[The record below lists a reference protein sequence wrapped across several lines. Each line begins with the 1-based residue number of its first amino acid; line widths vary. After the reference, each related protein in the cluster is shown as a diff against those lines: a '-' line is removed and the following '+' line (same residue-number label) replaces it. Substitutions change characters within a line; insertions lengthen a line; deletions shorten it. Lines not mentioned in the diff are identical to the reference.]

1 MENEEFIQVE
11 EQVDELDDRD
21 LTGRRIHTTSA
32 DAQVDALYGRY
43 HKGRLNI
50 QPSYQRHYVWD
61 AKKASQLIESILL
74 GIPIPIIYLAED
86 KDGHVN
92 VIDGQ
97 QRLTSLFSF
106 IDGKFPSGKVF
117 KLTGLNAFT
126 ELKGKTFKELSD
138 AQQSTIEEY
147 PLRTITFTK
156 DSDPE
161 LQYEIFS
168 RLNTG
173 SVALNDQEL
182 RNCIYRGPF
191 NDALKEMAEY
201 SEFRDLLGLKAAH
214 PRMKD
219 VELVLRFLSFY
230 RKTYINYA
238 SPSKSFLNDMM
249 RECQYVGETD
259 LKKMREAFK
268 RAVLNAKALLG
279 EHAFRRFHI
288 GNGNE
293 VDGYW
298 DAKIINISLYEVTM
312 DSMARI
318 DSNVLMRHLDEL
330 REAIISLMTTD
341 QEFVL
346 SISRASADK
355 IAVQSR
361 FKMWNKMIDDIIQND
376 TAQPR
381 CFPYELKKK
390 LFDANPVCAI
400 CGQQISCID
409 DAAVDHIE
417 QYWAGGKTVPEN
429 ARLTHRY
436 CNCARDKHDMVEK

>member
-1 MENEEFIQVE
+1 MENEDLILLDEQME
-11 EQVDELDDRD
+11 EQEQD
-21 LTGRRIHTTSA
+21 LTGRSIHTTSA
-32 DAQVDALYGRY
+32 DAQVDSLYGRY
-43 HKGRLNI
+43 RKGRLNI
-50 QPSYQRHYVWD
+50 QPPYQRHYVWD
-61 AKKASQLIESILL
+61 AKKASLLVESILL

-86 KDGHVN
+86 QNGHVN

-117 KLTGLNAFT
+117 KLTGLNVFT
-126 ELKGKTFKELSD
+126 DLKGKTFQELSD

-191 NDALKEMAEY
+191 NDMLKELAEY
-201 SEFRDLLGLKAAH
+201 DEFRKLLGLKAAH

-238 SPSKSFLNDMM
+238 PPSKVFLNDMM
-249 RECQYVGETD
+249 RECRMIQEMD

-268 RAVLNAKALLG
+268 RACLNTRALFG
-279 EHAFRRFHI
+279 NNAFRRFYI
-288 GNGNE
+288 GTENNK
-293 VDGYW
+293 DGYW
-298 DAKIINISLYEVTM
+298 DNKIFNVSLFEVTM

-330 REAIISLMTTD
+330 REGLLTLMSTD
-341 QEFVL
+341 QEFML

-355 IAVQSR
+355 AQVSYR
-361 FKMWNKMIDDIIQND
+361 FKKWNEVVDSIIKND
-376 TAQPR
+376 KAEIR
-381 CFPYELKKK
+381 CFPFELKKR
-390 LFDANPVCAI
+390 LYDANPVCAI
-400 CGQQISCID
+400 CGQQITCID

-417 QYWAGGKTVPEN
+417 QYWAGGMTNAEN

>member
-1 MENEEFIQVE
+1 MENDELIELEDQVE
-11 EQVDELDDRD
+11 EQEQD
-21 LTGRRIHTTSA
+21 LTGRSIHTTSA
-32 DAQVDALYGRY
+32 DAQVDSLYGRY
-43 HKGRLNI
+43 RKGRLNI

-61 AKKASQLIESILL
+61 AKKASLLIESILL

-86 KDGHVN
+86 QDNHVN

-106 IDGKFPSGKVF
+106 IDGKLPNGKVF
-117 KLTGLNAFT
+117 KLTGLNVFT
-126 ELKGKTFKELSD
+126 DLKGKTFQDLSD

-191 NDALKEMAEY
+191 NDMIKELAEY
-201 SEFRDLLGLKAAH
+201 DEFRKLLGLKAAH

-230 RKTYINYA
+230 KKTYINYA

-249 RECQYVGETD
+249 RENRMMPELD
-259 LKKMREAFK
+259 RKKLREIFK
-268 RAVLNAKALLG
+268 RAVLNTRALFG
-279 EHAFRRFHI
+279 DNAFRRFYM
-288 GNGNE
+288 GNE
-293 VDGYW
+293 DEKEGYW
-298 DAKIINISLYEVTM
+298 DTKIFNVSLFEVTM

-318 DSNVLMRHLDEL
+318 EPNVLMRHLDAL
-330 REAIISLMTTD
+330 REALITLMSTD
-341 QEFVL
+341 AEFML

-355 IAVQSR
+355 AQVTYR
-361 FKMWNKMIDDIIQND
+361 FKKWNDVVDSIIKDDK
-376 TAQPR
+376 ASAR
-381 CFPYELKKK
+381 CFSYELKKR

-400 CGQQISCID
+400 CGQQITCID

-417 QYWAGGKTVPEN
+417 QYWNGGKTDPEN

-436 CNCARDKHDMVEK
+436 CNCARDKYDKA

>member
-1 MENEEFIQVE
+1 MENEDLFQIEEPLE
-11 EQVDELDDRD
+11 EQEERD
-21 LTGRRIHTTSA
+21 LTGRSIHTTSG
-32 DAQVDALYGRY
+32 DPQVDSLYSRY
-43 HKGRLNI
+43 RKGRLNI

-61 AKKASQLIESILL
+61 AKKASLLIESILL

-86 KDGHVN
+86 QDGQHVN

-106 IDGKFPSGKVF
+106 IDGKFPSGKPF
-117 KLTGLNAFT
+117 KLTGLNVFSD
-126 ELKGKTFKELSD
+126 LKGKTFQDLTD

-191 NDALKEMAEY
+191 NDMLKELASY
-201 SEFRDLLGLKAAH
+201 DEFRKLLGLKDVH

-230 RKTYINYA
+230 RKTYINYTP
-238 SPSKSFLNDMM
+238 PSKSFLNDMM
-249 RECQYVGETD
+249 RECRMMQEAD

-268 RAVLNAKALLG
+268 RAVLNTRSLFG
-279 EHAFRRFHI
+279 DHAFRRFYM
-288 GNGNE
+288 GTE
-293 VDGYW
+293 DSKEGYW
-298 DAKIINISLYEVTM
+298 DKKIFNVSLFEMTM

-330 REAIISLMTTD
+330 REGLITLMSTD
-341 QEFVL
+341 QEFML
-346 SISRASADK
+346 SISRASADR
-355 IAVQSR
+355 AQVVYR
-361 FKMWNKMIDDIIQND
+361 FKKWDDVVDSIIKD
-376 TAQPR
+376 DKAAIR
-381 CFPYELKKK
+381 CFPYELKKR

-400 CGQQISCID
+400 CGQQITCID

-417 QYWAGGKTVPEN
+417 QYWTGGKTDPEN
-429 ARLTHRY
+429 ARLAHRY
-436 CNCARDKHDMVEK
+436 CNCARNKND

>member
-1 MENEEFIQVE
+1 MNEELFQ
-11 EQVDELDDRD
+11 ELEDQESRD
-21 LTGRRIHTTSA
+21 LSGRRIHTTSA
-32 DAQVDALYGRY
+32 DAQVDALHSRY
-43 HKGRLNI
+43 KRGRLNI
-50 QPSYQRHYVWD
+50 QPSYQRKYVWD

-86 KDGHVN
+86 NDGHVN

-97 QRLTSLFSF
+97 QRLTSLFAF
-106 IDGKFPSGKVF
+106 IDGAFPSGKTF
-117 KLTGLNAFT
+117 KLTGINVFSDLR
-126 ELKGKTFKELSD
+126 GKTFKDLSD
-138 AQQSTIEEY
+138 AQQSTIFEY

-191 NDALKEMAEY
+191 NDLIKSLAEN
-201 SEFRDLLGLKAAH
+201 EDFRKLLGLKEAH

-230 RKTYINYA
+230 KKTYINY
-238 SPSKSFLNDMM
+238 SPPSKSFLNDMM
-249 RECQYVGETD
+249 REYSYATEID
-259 LKKMREAFK
+259 LRKMAEAFK
-268 RAVLNAKALLG
+268 RAVANTKTLLG
-279 EHAFRRFHI
+279 DHAFRRFYI
-288 GNGNE
+288 GDENDM
-293 VDGYW
+293 DGYW
-298 DAKIINISLYEVTM
+298 DTKSFNVSLFEITM

-318 DSNVLMRHLDEL
+318 EPNTLMRHLDAL
-330 REAIISLMTTD
+330 REGIISLMTVHKD
-341 QEFVL
+341 FVL

-355 IAVQSR
+355 IAVQNR
-361 FKMWNKMIDDIIQND
+361 FKMWNDMIDEIIQND
-376 TAQPR
+376 MLQPR
-381 CFPYELKKK
+381 CFPFVLKKK
-390 LFDANPVCAI
+390 LYDANPVCAI
-400 CGQQISCID
+400 CGQQITCID

-417 QYWAGGKTVPEN
+417 QYWSGGLTTPEN

-436 CNCARDKHDMVEK
+436 CNCARSKFDNVKNNDY